1 MNRLAG
7 FLLATS
13 VVVVLLGPPPY
24 AVWAALIAIVV
35 AWNLDPPALR
45 AGLRVGAILAI
56 VFAASITAAV
66 VAWAE
71 GPQRGMVLGGMVLL
85 RLLVLTVA
93 AAVLVR
99 SVNAETLLR
108 MTRKL
113 GLERLGLVLG
123 LALNSLPRL
132 AEAAADVWTASRVR
146 SDGTVARLRRLPGVG
161 EVLLAHTA
169 RIAEEAAAAAS
180 LRGHSALTRP
190 GNALRTP
197 VRVIVVTGPSNGGKT
212 LTVIA
217 LVEELRAKDVRVA
230 GFVQPGEMAEDRKV
244 GFRLR
249 DVATGEETALA
260 TQGERSKG
268 DFGTRF
274 QFSDEGFQLGREA
287 LSRTAQDSVVIIDE
301 LGPVELRGQGHMPA
315 VRRALAVPDLLGA
328 VVVVRRALVPSLLA
342 ELEASDAVIV
352 DVEIEADESVT
363 TILAAL
369 AIERLNVQ
377 ILNVQC

>member
-1 MNRLAG
+1 MNRVAG
-7 FLLATS
+7 FLLASS
-13 VVVVLLGPPPY
+13 VVVVLFGPPLF
-24 AVWAALIAIVV
+24 AAWAALIAIVA
-35 AWNLDPPALR
+35 AWILDPPALR
-45 AGLRVGAILAI
+45 AGLRFGAVLAI

-66 VAWAE
+66 VAWAQ
-71 GPQRGMVLGGMVLL
+71 GPQRGIEIGGMVLL

-108 MTRKL
+108 MTRKM
-113 GLERLGLVLG
+113 GMERLGLVLG
-123 LALNSLPRL
+123 LSLNSLPRL

-146 SDGTVARLRRLPGVG
+146 SDGAVARLRRLPGIG

-197 VRVIVVTGPSNGGKT
+197 VRVVVVTGPSNGGKT
-212 LTVIA
+212 TTVIT
-217 LVEELRAKDVRVA
+217 LVEELRATNVPIF
-230 GFVQPGEMAEDRKV
+230 GFVQPGEFADGQKT

-249 DVATGEETALA
+249 DVATGEETVLA
-260 TQGERSKG
+260 TQGERSEG

-274 QFSDEGFQLGREA
+274 QFSDEGFRLGREA
-287 LSRTAQDSVVIIDE
+287 LSRAAPDSVVIIDE

-328 VVVVRRALVPSLLA
+328 VIVVRRALVPSLLA
-342 ELEASDAVIV
+342 ELDASDAVVIDVEDHGELSVNAIV
-352 DVEIEADESVT
+352 DALGVRVG
-363 TILAAL
+363 AAYMPPS
-369 AIERLNVQ
+369 R
-377 ILNVQC
+377 